1 MSHFLGSSSCS
12 RTKLLENSLV
22 EYIPQIIS
30 YLARHLCQAFSSSS
44 GILYLPVMIEYPG
57 HRQLGLRKT
66 RGESYNSTVDSDWPG
81 LENHINPWNI
91 FPIHNPRENPMV
103 FGRKAGCLKEDSDDV
118 CLQNSTDPYQ
128 RKIWAEPDPS
138 TEQAEASPGTL
149 GSLAVISI
157 PQIPLDVMS
166 NSHRS
171 WALSRVSDVHD
182 WSWILGIQE
191 LLHWRCHSLRTER
204 GCYWRQ
210 SRSFQD
216 RISFLRWHWRSQK
229 NFSFFMKKKFLLKIP
244 SSCLQKRV
252 SHLLVSGSGSRSK
265 LLENSLLETITEN
278 TFYLAIH
285 ITQASSSSLGIAF
298 LDSSCASCDRKH
310 FTWRATDE
318 ECMW

>member
-1 MSHFLGSSSCS
+1 MALHGIKDLFISENPSLWSPNRMSHFLGSSSCS

-138 TEQAEASPGTL
+138 TEQAEASPGTKWFL
-149 GSLAVISI
+149 S
-157 PQIPLDVMS
+157 
-166 NSHRS
+166 SHF
-171 WALSRVSDVHD
+171 H
-182 WSWILGIQE
+182 
-191 LLHWRCHSLRTER
+191 T
-204 GCYWRQ
+204 
-210 SRSFQD
+210 
-216 RISFLRWHWRSQK
+216 
-229 NFSFFMKKKFLLKIP
+229 
-244 SSCLQKRV
+244 
-252 SHLLVSGSGSRSK
+252 
-265 LLENSLLETITEN
+265 T
-278 TFYLAIH
+278 
-285 ITQASSSSLGIAF
+285 
-298 LDSSCASCDRKH
+298 DSSWCD
-310 FTWRATDE
+310 E
-318 ECMW
+318 